1 MFSSHEIFNSNK
13 TSCANLVKQSFKVRI
28 DFEVPCY
35 DTVQSS
41 EEKDT
46 IAEKEPKR
54 LNLMNLITIYSLK
67 RLLLQTVLLTIVE

>member
-1 MFSSHEIFNSNK
+1 M
-13 TSCANLVKQSFKVRI
+13 KQSFKVQN

-41 EEKDT
+41 EEKET

-54 LNLMNLITIYSLK
+54 FNLMNLTTIYSLK